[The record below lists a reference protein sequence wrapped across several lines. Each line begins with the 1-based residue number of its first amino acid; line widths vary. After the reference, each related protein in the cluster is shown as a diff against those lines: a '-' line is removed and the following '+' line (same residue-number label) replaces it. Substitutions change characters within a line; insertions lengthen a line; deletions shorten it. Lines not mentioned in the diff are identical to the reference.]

1 MGSNRT
7 VQLFILVAILLVIG
21 WGVVFWLSSQGPTQV
36 AAPPASSEELLLA
49 VLDVGQGDSIFV
61 RSPSGETMLVDAG
74 NSRADVEEVIIP
86 YLTRLGISRLDFL
99 VLTHPDQDHVGGMP
113 VLLQAID
120 VGSFVDPV
128 QPGTT
133 NRAYAQTLTLVRD
146 RQIKAI
152 RARKG
157 RTVIELG
164 PLVKVEVLAPEDPLI
179 ASGSSVSNNN
189 SVVLRLVHGSVAA
202 LLTGDAEKEAEERM
216 LVEPATLRSDILKVA
231 HHGSR
236 FTSTTPFLDAV
247 RPQIGLI
254 SAGAGNSYGHPHQEL
269 LDRLEKRNIKV
280 YRTDQHGTIEVRS
293 DGRSYTVAP
302 EKRGS

>member
-7 VQLFILVAILLVIG
+7 FQLFVLVALLLVVG
-21 WGVVFWLSSQGPTQV
+21 WAALFWLSSRDAPR
-36 AAPPASSEELLLA
+36 ASAPPTTASEMLVA
-49 VLDVGQGDSIFV
+49 VLDVGQGDSILV

-74 NSRADVEEVIIP
+74 NSRSDAEEVIIP
-86 YLTRLGISRLDFL
+86 YLRQLGASRIDVL

-113 VLLQAID
+113 FLLQNFD
-120 VGSFVDPV
+120 VGTFVDPV

-146 RQIKAI
+146 KQIKAI
-152 RARKG
+152 RARKD
-157 RTVIELG
+157 RTVIDLG

-179 ASGSSVSNNN
+179 TSGSSVSNNN
-189 SVVLRLVHGSVAA
+189 SVVLRLIHGSVTT
-202 LLTGDAEKEAEERM
+202 LLTGDIEKEAEAR
-216 LVEPATLRSDILKVA
+216 LLTQPSVLRSDILKVA

-236 FTSTTPFLDAV
+236 FTTTDPFLDAV
-247 RPQIGLI
+247 RPRLGLI

-269 LDRLEKRNIKV
+269 LDRLENRKIGIF
-280 YRTDQHGTIEVRS
+280 RTDMHGTVEVRS
-293 DGRSYTVAP
+293 NGETFTVSA